1 MNKWNGRSTLIPATI
16 AGIDGFV
23 VNMDRK
29 IDKGMH
35 VKECGN
41 LKRSFIGPYKFRY
54 EPASWMGEDVPLLSA
69 TCVGSLMANHQGG

>member
-16 AGIDGFV
+16 AGIEGFIL
-23 VNMDRK
+23 NMDRK

-41 LKRSFIGPYKFRY
+41 LKRSFIGPFTA
-54 EPASWMGEDVPLLSA
+54 ASNLHHGWA
-69 TCVGSLMANHQGG
+69 QMAPS